1 MSNRYVLATAVLV
14 LMAAATPAAAQFNSP
29 ALLFDTPTAD
39 VLPPGAVAISADLT
53 GPLTKT
59 DQNIDWWEA
68 DAHVRF
74 SPFRGFDFAVT
85 AYTLKDYVLSAKYQ
99 LVRGGPGRFGLAVG
113 LCDVGLHSYVSP
125 IGHDTA
131 DAWPDW
137 QYWDSAGTDY
147 IRPTENFSAC
157 LVTSIPLWSF
167 ARLNFGLG
175 RGRFV
180 GYDGDN
186 EYMNSDIFFEGYN
199 QWAVSVF
206 GGAEVYVAP
215 EVALVFEANSRDMN
229 AGIKANFGPIS
240 AAAAW
245 KKMEGLLL
253 VREQLKGKEKEFGRI
268 ALGIS
273 YQLDLRRPVPPRAP
287 TKPAP
292 LPEPEQPPVAAP
304 IPVKPRL
311 NPIWFKW
318 DKWDITPV
326 AEATLR
332 QNAEVLLAYPDMR
345 VLVLGYAS
353 EEGTIA
359 HNYPLSARRAY
370 AAYEYLQSLGVPVR
384 QMRYR
389 AMGESPGRPLPMHR
403 SVYFETKPEE

>member
-1 MSNRYVLATAVLV
+1 MSTRYVPALAVLV
-14 LMAAATPAAAQFNSP
+14 LLAAAAPVTAQFNSP
-29 ALLFDTPTAD
+29 TLLFDTPTAD
-39 VLPPGAVAISADLT
+39 VLPPGSIAISADVT
-53 GPLTKT
+53 VPLTKT
-59 DQNIDWWEA
+59 DQNVDWPEA

-74 SPFRGFDFAVT
+74 SPFRGFDFGAT
-85 AYTLKDYVLSAKYQ
+85 AYTLKDYVLDAKYQ

-125 IGHDTA
+125 IGHDSA
-131 DAWPDW
+131 KAWPDW
-137 QYWDSAGTDY
+137 KYHDPDNGDY
-147 IRPTENFSAC
+147 IRPTENFSAFA
-157 LVTSIPLWSF
+157 VASIPLWSF
-167 ARLNFGLG
+167 ARIHAGLG

-180 GYDGDN
+180 GYDGPN
-186 EYMNSDIFFEGYN
+186 EYMNTDIFFEDYN

-206 GGAEVYVAP
+206 GGIEIYVAP
-215 EVALVFEANSRDMN
+215 EVALVAEANSRDMN

-253 VREQLKGKEKEFGRI
+253 VREGAEGHEFGRLE
-268 ALGIS
+268 LGVS
-273 YQLDLRRPVPPRAP
+273 YLLDFHRPVPPSAP
-287 TKPAP
+287 TKPTP
-292 LPEPEQPPVAAP
+292 LPEPEQPPVVAP

-326 AEATLR
+326 AEATLH
-332 QNAEVLLAYPDMR
+332 QNADVLLAHPDLR
-345 VLVLGYAS
+345 VLVAGYAS
-353 EEGTIA
+353 EEGSLE

-370 AAYEYLQSLGVPVR
+370 AAYEFLQSLGVPAR

-389 AMGESPGRPLPMHR
+389 AMGESAGRPLPMHR
-403 SVYFETKPEE
+403 SVYFKTKPEE